1 LRLSLAAARMSDDP
15 FKTVDELIDGIIN
28 GRVPRQIRLFAAQG
42 LLPVSREDLLRLQVI
57 LAADPDEELADVA
70 RSSVCEEDGEV
81 LLNWVADEAVPSLE
95 LELLVRVRDDE
106 SIWAAIAAHPSASD
120 ETLRVLARNG
130 TRLVQDI
137 IITNQVRVLG
147 CLDILEDLRA
157 NPKVDSVILRR
168 VHEFE
173 DEFIA
178 KAAQMQEAPGRGP
191 SIEDALAALRTIGA
205 HLPAEDW
212 LLFPSHLDAELAEE
226 AELAGKSSFSKI
238 MLMNTY
244 EKIMRALKGTREER
258 SILVNSRNNLVAR
271 AVLASP
277 KLSDNEVDGFAA
289 SRSVTQQVIRTIAE
303 NPRWLRRYSVV
314 VSLVGNPKTP
324 IQVAMRLLPRLNERD
339 LKRISFDRN
348 VPPPVRQQAGRVRQ
362 RRR

>member
-1 LRLSLAAARMSDDP
+1 MSDTA
-15 FKTVDELIDGIIN
+15 FKTVEELIDGIIN

-42 LLPVSREDLLRLQVI
+42 LLPVSREELLRLQLI
-57 LAADPDEELADVA
+57 LSTDPDKELATLAHASVAEQDV
-70 RSSVCEEDGEV
+70 DV
-81 LLNWVADEAVPSLE
+81 LLHWVADETVPPLE
-95 LELLVRVRDDE
+95 LELLVRIRDEE
-106 SIWAAIAAHPSASD
+106 SIWAKVAAHPNTSD
-120 ETLRVLARNG
+120 QTLRILARHAG
-130 TRLVQDI
+130 HLVQDI
-137 IITNQVRVLG
+137 IITNQVRLLG

-178 KAAQMQEAPGRGP
+178 KAAQLTETPESGP
-191 SIEDALAALRTIGA
+191 SVDEALHALQKIGA
-205 HLPAEDW
+205 HLPGQDRLAVPG
-212 LLFPSHLDAELAEE
+212 LVDAELAEE
-226 AELAGKSSFSKI
+226 VEREGKSAFSKI
-238 MLMNTY
+238 LLMNTY
-244 EKIMRALKGTREER
+244 EKIMTALKGSREER
-258 SILVNSRNNLVAR
+258 AILVNSRNNLVAK

-277 KLSDNEVDGFAA
+277 KLSDNEIDGYAA

-314 VSLVGNPKTP
+314 VSLAGNPKTP
-324 IQVAMRLLPRLNERD
+324 VQVAMRLLPRLNERD

-348 VPPPVRQQAGRVRQ
+348 VPPPVRQQAGRVRD